1 MEINTAKYIANIE
14 TPTIYTGYLVN
25 GTRSTD
31 IGSGDR
37 YEVGVD
43 EWVASGNI
51 PEDAYTQAE
60 LDAYDTQA
68 ANQAIVA
75 NIETITVNYTP
86 IGGSTEYTFSGSE
99 QEQAKMNTSIQVLLG
114 KSDTKTRNH
123 FDVDRV
129 KVSLVRDDFDNILDL
144 IEPIYEEITDV

>member
-1 MEINTAKYIANIE
+1 MTINTVKYISDIE
-14 TPTIYTGYLVN
+14 TPTTYTGYLVN

-31 IGSGDR
+31 IGSGDS

-43 EWVASGNI
+43 EWMTEGNI
-51 PEDAYTQAE
+51 PDDAYTQAE
-60 LDAYDTQA
+60 LDAY
-68 ANQAIVA
+68 IVQVDKQWIIDEITA
-75 NIETITVNYTP
+75 ITVAYIP

-99 QEQAKMNTSIQVLLG
+99 LEQAKMTASMQVLFG
-114 KSDTKTRNH
+114 KGDTKTRNH

-129 KVSLVRDDFDNILDL
+129 KVSLVRDDFDNLLDL